1 MDRYGE
7 PLPPGAVTRIGKRND
22 PAGSC
27 WLSLAFAPDSSVLAA
42 GGMGEKATSRIP
54 LWDVKTG
61 REIRTLLEPRRRTN
75 AIAFAPDGKT
85 LASCSGDNTLV
96 LWDIATGEPIFAKR
110 GPINPVKTESI
121 SYTAFSPDGR
131 SLASP
136 RIIGVEMSKWGVHLW
151 ETASGERRAALHLP
165 DEQGVM
171 DTTIAFSPDGR
182 LLAMGTNSGRVHLFD
197 LATGSLLRTFEKFNG
212 GKWGVST
219 VLFSPDGT
227 TLIAAAGDTSVK
239 GPGTERPFRV
249 WEVATGK
256 ELLRFRGHSRD
267 ERRAS
272 LSPDGTI
279 LASTNGWD
287 NYAYLWDTKT
297 GRELAKLEGH
307 GKPVQALAF
316 SSDGKLLAT
325 SGQDRSILIWDLAT
339 VPGVKRTAAAKATPP
354 IAVREE
360 AKEPLPQDELE
371 KLWDDL
377 AGADAKKAYRAI
389 WELITHPRESLP
401 LLRVRLLPRER
412 LEAKKVAELLAD
424 LDSAEFKVRER
435 ARAALRK
442 AGRAVAPALRQTLKQ
457 TPSLEVRRNLQEL
470 LEYIEQRPLP
480 PGDTLRNLRAL
491 EVLEHIGGDE
501 AKKILRAMADGAP
514 GAAETEDAKATLKRL
529 TARRSA
535 EKP

>member
-1 MDRYGE
+1 M
-7 PLPPGAVTRIGKRND
+7 
-22 PAGSC
+22 
-27 WLSLAFAPDSSVLAA
+27 
-42 GGMGEKATSRIP
+42 
-54 LWDVKTG
+54 
-61 REIRTLLEPRRRTN
+61 
-75 AIAFAPDGKT
+75 
-85 LASCSGDNTLV
+85 
-96 LWDIATGEPIFAKR
+96 
-110 GPINPVKTESI
+110 
-121 SYTAFSPDGR
+121 
-131 SLASP
+131 
-136 RIIGVEMSKWGVHLW
+136 
-151 ETASGERRAALHLP
+151 
-165 DEQGVM
+165 
-171 DTTIAFSPDGR
+171 
-182 LLAMGTNSGRVHLFD
+182 
-197 LATGSLLRTFEKFNG
+197 
-212 GKWGVST
+212 
-219 VLFSPDGT
+219 
-227 TLIAAAGDTSVK
+227 
-239 GPGTERPFRV
+239 